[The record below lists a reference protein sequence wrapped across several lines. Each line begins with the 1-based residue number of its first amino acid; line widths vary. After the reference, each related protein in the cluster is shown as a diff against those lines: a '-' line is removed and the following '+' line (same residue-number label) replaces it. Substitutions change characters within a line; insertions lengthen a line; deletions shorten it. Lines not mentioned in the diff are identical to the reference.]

1 MKKDLMYSLT
11 VLFIV
16 VNGLLGAMTIG
27 LTELIK
33 YSEDDAARAVQE
45 TMNLDQDVLGGINLV
60 GCTLRENRGW
70 IFVILT
76 GIGIIALIT
85 MIAYDHQQKKKNRL

>member
-1 MKKDLMYSLT
+1 MYSLT

-16 VNGLLGAMTIG
+16 VNGLLSVMTIG

-45 TMNLDQDVLGGINLV
+45 ATNLDQNVLGEIHLV
-60 GCTLRENRGW
+60 GCSLRENRGW

-76 GIGIIALIT
+76 GIGIIAFIT
-85 MIAYDHQQKKKNRL
+85 MIIYDRQQKKKNRV